1 MRCTPVITRVERIVE
16 DGDHGLPTELQRIRR
31 ESVGSEAAKG
41 HLVSIRSRG
50 SGDPMVLCWE

>member
-1 MRCTPVITRVERIVE
+1 MITRVERIIE
-16 DGDHGLPTELQRIRR
+16 DGDHGLPTGLQRIRR

-41 HLVSIRSRG
+41 LLVSIRSRG